1 MQRTMNPAGNSPGN
15 SAGAPAEGEISL
27 VGLWM
32 LLVDNEGQLPT
43 NVSQRVPMMVRA
55 GNDQTFLLC
64 FKNMS
69 NARRFLKQSEIDGPE
84 PRMIVKGNKDVVLQ
98 IARDAGVAGVLVD
111 YNPVTQEY
119 GSASALP

>member
-1 MQRTMNPAGNSPGN
+1 MQRTGNPTGDTAGKSGDD
-15 SAGAPAEGEISL
+15 ISL

-43 NVSQRVPMMVRA
+43 TVSRRVPMMARA

-69 NARRFLKQSEIDGPE
+69 NARRFLKQSEMDGPE
-84 PRMIVKGNKDVVLQ
+84 PRMIVKGNKDLVLQ
-98 IARDAGVAGVLVD
+98 IARDAGVAGVLID
-111 YNPVTQEY
+111 YDPVTQEY
-119 GSASALP
+119 ASAAALS